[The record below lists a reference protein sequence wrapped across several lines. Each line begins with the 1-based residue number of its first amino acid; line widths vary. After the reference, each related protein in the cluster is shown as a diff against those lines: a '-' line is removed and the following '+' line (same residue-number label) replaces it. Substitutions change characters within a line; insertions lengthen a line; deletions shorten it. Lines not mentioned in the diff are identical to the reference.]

1 MPNLAR
7 SDGVVQSQAAAASGY
22 LFQNPPQVRRCM
34 YARTRLWPCDRP
46 KVATWT
52 CYLSSEPDPALFPAS
67 LARRVVLPHL
77 QQVAA
82 RPHSRHP
89 SIDIGFRGACPHVSV
104 RSSPGGFHPGSEA
117 DWEAVLR
124 GHNLKI
130 HVS

>member
-1 MPNLAR
+1 M
-7 SDGVVQSQAAAASGY
+7 
-22 LFQNPPQVRRCM
+22 
-34 YARTRLWPCDRP
+34 
-46 KVATWT
+46 

-130 HVS
+130 HVRSEEHTSELQSLMRISYAVL

>member
-1 MPNLAR
+1 MLRRPPR
-7 SDGVVQSQAAAASGY
+7 STRTDT
-22 LFQNPPQVRRCM
+22 LFPYTTLFRS
-34 YARTRLWPCDRP
+34 
-46 KVATWT
+46 
-52 CYLSSEPDPALFPAS
+52 SSEPDPALFPAS

-89 SIDIGFRGACPHVSV
+89 SIDIGFRGACRHVSV

-117 DWEAVLR
+117 DWEEVLR

-130 HVS
+130 HVLYRPLNAKEDPAGCPGALLFNRPRGRW